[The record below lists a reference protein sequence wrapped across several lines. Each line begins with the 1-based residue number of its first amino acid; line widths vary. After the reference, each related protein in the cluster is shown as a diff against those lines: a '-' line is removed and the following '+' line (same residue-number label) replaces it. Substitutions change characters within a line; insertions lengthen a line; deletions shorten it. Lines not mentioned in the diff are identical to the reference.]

1 MVQKINMDKITE
13 SHNIL
18 FICID
23 SLRFDVASEEE
34 ASGGTPVLNRYGR
47 WRKCSAP
54 GNFTYPS
61 HQAMFA
67 GFLPI
72 DCEINEMKKRETLF
86 FSEDIGMG
94 RKAPEGAFLFSR
106 PTWIEELADK
116 GYETYCIG
124 GLSFFDKRTELGKVL
139 PSVFQH
145 SYWNPSFSC
154 KVKDSAKNQVDFA
167 LKKIS
172 EYNISRKNAD
182 SKIMMYI
189 NISAIHYPNYFYA
202 NCIADCIADCGKR
215 DSKEAHRMALRYVDS
230 QLLRL
235 FNGFADIGDTF
246 VICCSDHGTCYGEDG
261 VWYHGVNHPI
271 VNTVPYKHFII
282 EKNKKD
288 KNVMPEST
296 TIKNIPEDKTNNS
309 GNIKEPYIQYMYSYP
324 HKTAYRTLSGVNLAD
339 RVSSLMGQENSL
351 YFHIPFCQYKCG
363 YCNLFSVA
371 GAENKL
377 PFMEEY
383 VYTMERQAEQI
394 AGILPEGA
402 AFNNMSLGGGTPLLL
417 PEHVLRHVF
426 VIAEKYF
433 GIKYGEI
440 PVNIETSPN
449 QTDKNKLDIL
459 KENNVTR
466 ISIGVQSFNK
476 IELRTLHRFHSPERA
491 VKALELIKETGFP
504 CLNIDII
511 YGIPGQTKNTL
522 LKSLKQA
529 LLFKPEEM
537 FVYPLYVK
545 SGTYLGQRGIKPSED
560 TMELYQCTRDF
571 LLSRGYVQQSM
582 RRFVLKGNIQPQKN
596 DVSLCGFGNT
606 ISIGC
611 GGRSYI
617 GNLHFCTPYTVGN
630 AGCIKQI
637 NNYIKQEDFL
647 EIKHGFILSEEEQ
660 KRRYAVKHILF
671 GNGILKEDYKEHFNS
686 RAEEDFP
693 FIKEWCTKGYACIGN
708 DFISLT
714 KEGIA
719 LSDYLGAFF
728 ISDEVKNKMEE
739 WVHYYYTDDR

>member
-34 ASGGTPVLNRYGR
+34 ANGGTPVLNRYGR

-106 PTWIEELADK
+106 PTWIEELADR

-124 GLSFFDKRTELGKVL
+124 GLSFFDKRTALGKVL

-154 KVKDSAKNQVDFA
+154 KVKDSTKNQVDFA

-172 EYNISRKNAD
+172 EYNFSRGNTD
-182 SKIMMYI
+182 SRIMMYI
-189 NISAIHYPNYFYA
+189 NISALHYPNYFYA
-202 NCIADCIADCGKR
+202 NCGEK

-235 FNGFADIGDTF
+235 FDGFAGIGDTF

-288 KNVMPEST
+288 KNTMPENT
-296 TIKNIPEDKTNNS
+296 TVNIPEDKINNS
-309 GNIKEPYIQYMYSYP
+309 ENIKEPYIQYMYSYP

-339 RVSSLMGQENSL
+339 RVSGLTGQENSL

-377 PFMEEY
+377 SFMEEY
-383 VYTMERQAEQI
+383 VYTMERQAEQV
-394 AGILPEGA
+394 AGILPEGV
-402 AFNNMSLGGGTPLLL
+402 AFNDMSLGGGTPLLL
-417 PEHVLRHVF
+417 PAHVLKHVF

-433 GIKYGEI
+433 GIKYGKI
-440 PVNIETSPN
+440 PVNVETSPN

-511 YGIPGQTKNTL
+511 YGIPGQTENTL

-545 SGTYLGQRGIKPSED
+545 GGTYLWQRGIKPSED
-560 TMELYQCTRDF
+560 TMELYKCARDF
-571 LLSRGYVQQSM
+571 LVSNGYIQQSM
-582 RRFVLKGNIQPQKN
+582 RRFVLKKSIQTQKN
-596 DVSLCGFGNT
+596 NVFLCGSGNT

-630 AGCIKQI
+630 AGCIKQLK
-637 NNYIKQEDFL
+637 NYIKQEDFL

-671 GNGILKEDYKEHFNS
+671 GSGILREDYTKHFNS
-686 RAEEDFP
+686 RAEDDFP
-693 FIKEWCTKGYACIGN
+693 FIKEWCGKGYACIG
-708 DFISLT
+708 DGFISLT

-728 ISDEVKNKMEE
+728 ISSEVKNKMEE
-739 WVHYYYTDDR
+739 WAQCF